1 MKKVDVIRAWKDEAY
16 RASLT
21 EEERARLPPNPA
33 GVVEINDDYLRG
45 VTGSRS
51 ACCWSLCCS
60 ILCSDSCCSGVC
72 P

>member
-21 EEERARLPPNPA
+21 EEERAQLPANPA

-45 VTGSRS
+45 VSGGIPTW
-51 ACCWSLCCS
+51 CCTRF
-60 ILCSDSCCSGVC
+60 CSDSCCAGAC

>member
-21 EEERARLPPNPA
+21 EEERAQLPANPA

-45 VTGSRS
+45 VAGGAPRTF
-51 ACCWSLCCS
+51 CCTLA
-60 ILCSDSCCSGVC
+60 CSDSCCAGVC